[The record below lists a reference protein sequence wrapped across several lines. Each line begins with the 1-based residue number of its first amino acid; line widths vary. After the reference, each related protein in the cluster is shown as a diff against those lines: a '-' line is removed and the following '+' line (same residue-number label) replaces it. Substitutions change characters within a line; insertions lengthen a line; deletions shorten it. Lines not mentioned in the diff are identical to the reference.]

1 MEFNQHVVV
10 GSSTYLEVGG
20 GYSSCV
26 GFSGKEHPQRHFLFL
41 VCGVMFHSC
50 AGWGD
55 GQQVGWV
62 ITPHTTTL
70 RHDGSPWA
78 KAAGGQELLRG
89 VLTTLRGD
97 WDFYHNCMKL
107 PGWRNLQICWWC
119 SLHLDDLADPASGM
133 PIASPD
139 FFKSARGTGVA
150 SILGAPAAS
159 TSTISVDW
167 MHCVELGVGQDMVAN
182 VFWELLHKDGP
193 VIQGA
198 NFAARLERLN
208 ASLRAYN
215 ARAKPKNPISVL
227 TKKML
232 KQTGQSPKL
241 KSKAAECRG
250 SQGFA
255 LELAMEMARLD
266 PSEHNILVLQCVD
279 ALVACSAV
287 VTALPFNLA
296 EFQRLGHHFLD
307 SCHQLHAWGE
317 EDNVWRIKPK
327 HHMFKHMLVTVAPAQ
342 GSPALYWNWTDE
354 SLGGKFAKMALSLL
368 TCLQNQLG
376 EFFADFDT
384 GFWF

>member
-1 MEFNQHVVV
+1 M
-10 GSSTYLEVGG
+10 
-20 GYSSCV
+20 
-26 GFSGKEHPQRHFLFL
+26 
-41 VCGVMFHSC
+41 
-50 AGWGD
+50 
-55 GQQVGWV
+55 
-62 ITPHTTTL
+62 
-70 RHDGSPWA
+70 
-78 KAAGGQELLRG
+78 
-89 VLTTLRGD
+89 
-97 WDFYHNCMKL
+97 
-107 PGWRNLQICWWC
+107 
-119 SLHLDDLADPASGM
+119 
-133 PIASPD
+133 
-139 FFKSARGTGVA
+139 A

-193 VIQGA
+193 VMQGA
-198 NFAARLERLN
+198 NFAARLERLS

-250 SQGFA
+250 IQGFA
-255 LELAMEMARLD
+255 LELAMELVRLD

-307 SCHQLHAWGE
+307 SCHKLHAWGRRPRSGE
-317 EDNVWRIKPK
+317 LNRS
-327 HHMFKHMLVTVAPAQ
+327 T
-342 GSPALYWNWTDE
+342 
-354 SLGGKFAKMALSLL
+354 
-368 TCLQNQLG
+368 TCLNTCWSRLPQLRAVQLCIG
-376 EFFADFDT
+376 T
-384 GFWF
+384 GLMRAWGAKSPRWH